1 MRGGE
6 NSFSAALFVAAL
18 QIQDGTMTEI
28 TRVPLQPL
36 AEGSKRKLWLGVL
49 AAVALGVVVAGAA
62 RPAMVDVKTLHA
74 GTGANPTAAD
84 IILINYV
91 GRLSNGTVFDQ
102 AQRVPAQMQGVIP
115 GFAKA
120 LAQMQAGGK
129 YVVHIPAKLAYGP
142 VARGPIPAN
151 SDLTFDIE
159 VLQFANRAELEAQQR
174 MMEQMMRQQQ
184 GGKGAPSDSAPQ

>member
-1 MRGGE
+1 
-6 NSFSAALFVAAL
+6 
-18 QIQDGTMTEI
+18 MTEI

-36 AEGSKRKLWLGVL
+36 AKGSKSKLVLGVL
-49 AAVALGVVVAGAA
+49 VAVGLGAVVAGAA
-62 RPAMVDVKTLHA
+62 RPALVDVQTLRP
-74 GTGANPTAAD
+74 GTGGNPGIND
-84 IILINYV
+84 VVLINYV

-115 GFAKA
+115 SFAKA

-129 YVVHIPAKLAYGP
+129 YVVHIPAKLAYGS

-159 VLQFANRAELEAQQR
+159 VLQFANRAELEQQQR

-184 GGKGAPSDSAPQ
+184 GAKGAMPNGAQGGAPTDSAPQ

>member
-1 MRGGE
+1 
-6 NSFSAALFVAAL
+6 
-18 QIQDGTMTEI
+18 MTEI

-36 AEGSKRKLWLGVL
+36 AKGSKSKLFLGAL
-49 AAVALGVVVAGAA
+49 AAVALGAVVAGAA
-62 RPAMVDVKTLHA
+62 RPDLVDVKTVRA
-74 GTGANPTAAD
+74 GAGGNPTPAD
-84 IILINYV
+84 VILINYV
-91 GRLSNGTVFDQ
+91 GRLSNGVVFDQ

-129 YVVHIPAKLAYGP
+129 YTVHIPAKLAYGP

-174 MMEQMMRQQQ
+174 MMEQMMRQQM
-184 GGKGAPSDSAPQ
+184 GKSAQGAPQGADGAAPTESAPQ

>member
-1 MRGGE
+1 
-6 NSFSAALFVAAL
+6 
-18 QIQDGTMTEI
+18 MTEI

-36 AEGSKRKLWLGVL
+36 AKGSKSKLWLGAIV
-49 AAVALGVVVAGAA
+49 AVALGGAVAGAA
-62 RPAMVDVKTLHA
+62 RPSMVDVKTLQA
-74 GTGANPTAAD
+74 GTGGNPTPAD
-84 IILINYV
+84 VILINYV
-91 GRLSNGTVFDQ
+91 GRLSNGTVFDK
-102 AQRVPAQMQGVIP
+102 ADHVPAQMQGVIP

-142 VARGPIPAN
+142 IARGPIPAN

-184 GGKGAPSDSAPQ
+184 LGKGGAPQGADGAGAPQPESPQQ